1 VVVDHGRRTRHDE
14 KGELMPPRRSGLG
27 RGLDSLLPSQSSG
40 DDLEGKGSLDE
51 IEISQIDPNPR
62 QPRTAFEDDA
72 LAELTTSVREL
83 GVLQPLLVRAMPS
96 GRFELIAGERR
107 LRAARAA
114 GRSSVPV
121 VIVETDER
129 GSLERA
135 LVENLH
141 REDLNAIEEAAAYK
155 QLIEDGGLTQEALGE
170 KLGRTRG
177 TISNSLRL
185 LDLPLAVQ
193 RLVIDGRLSAG
204 HGKALL
210 GLENPALQERLA
222 KRVAVDELSVRKT
235 EDIVR
240 TYQGMAGG
248 TRSPSRLQTTETAPI
263 VTEAQTVLADRLQTR
278 VRVEMGKRKGKI
290 VVDFVS
296 LEELDR
302 LMGLMTGQT
311 KTATVV
317 TPD

>member
-1 VVVDHGRRTRHDE
+1 
-14 KGELMPPRRSGLG
+14 MPPRRSGLG
-27 RGLDSLLPSQSSG
+27 RGLDSLLPSQGRG
-40 DDLEGKGSLDE
+40 DELEGKGSLDE
-51 IEISQIDPNPR
+51 IELDQIDPNPR
-62 QPRTAFEDDA
+62 QPRSAFEDAA
-72 LAELTTSVREL
+72 LAELTTSIREL

-107 LRAARAA
+107 LRAARSA

-177 TISNSLRL
+177 TISNSMRL
-185 LDLPLAVQ
+185 LDLPVPIQ
-193 RLVIDGRLSAG
+193 RLLIEGRLTAG
-204 HGKALL
+204 HGRALL
-210 GLENPALQERLA
+210 GLENPVLQERLG
-222 KRVAVDELSVRKT
+222 KRVAAEELSVRKT
-235 EDIVR
+235 EDVVR
-240 TYQGMAGG
+240 TYQGMSGG
-248 TRSPSRLQTTETAPI
+248 TGASPRLQGTERSPMVA
-263 VTEAQTVLADRLQTR
+263 EAQRRLGERLQTR

-302 LMGLMTGQT
+302 LLDVMVGEVKDAQ
-311 KTATVV
+311 VV
-317 TPD
+317 SPGS

>member
-1 VVVDHGRRTRHDE
+1 
-14 KGELMPPRRSGLG
+14 MPPRRSGLG
-27 RGLDSLLPSQSSG
+27 RGLDSLLPSQGRG

-51 IEISQIDPNPR
+51 IDVSLIDPNPR
-62 QPRTAFEDDA
+62 QPRTAFEDSA
-72 LAELTTSVREL
+72 LAELTVSVREL

-107 LRAARAA
+107 LRAAVAA

-141 REDLNAIEEAAAYK
+141 REDLNALEEAAAYK

-185 LDLPLAVQ
+185 LELPVAVQ
-193 RLVIDGRLSAG
+193 RLVIEGRLTAG

-210 GLENPALQERLA
+210 GLENPVLQERLA
-222 KRVAVDELSVRKT
+222 KRVAADQLSVRKT

-240 TYQGMAGG
+240 TYQGMSGG
-248 TRSPSRLQTTETAPI
+248 PRTASRLSSQSTAPI
-263 VTEAQTVLADRLQTR
+263 VTEAQTRLSDRLQTR

-296 LEELDR
+296 LEELER
-302 LMGLMTGQT
+302 LLGVIVGDSNTV
-311 KTATVV
+311 TVV
-317 TPD
+317 SPNP

>member
-1 VVVDHGRRTRHDE
+1 
-14 KGELMPPRRSGLG
+14 MSPRRAGLG
-27 RGLDSLLPSQSSG
+27 RGLDSLLPSQGRG

-51 IEISQIDPNPR
+51 IDVSLIDPNPR
-62 QPRTAFEDDA
+62 QPRTAFEDSA
-72 LAELTTSVREL
+72 LAELTVSVREL
-83 GVLQPLLVRAMPS
+83 GVLQPLLVRSMPS

-107 LRAARAA
+107 LRAAVAA

-141 REDLNAIEEAAAYK
+141 REDLNALEEAAAYK

-185 LDLPLAVQ
+185 LELPVAVQ
-193 RLVIDGRLSAG
+193 RLVIEGRLTAG

-210 GLENPALQERLA
+210 GLENPVLQERLA
-222 KRVAVDELSVRKT
+222 KRVAAEELSVRKT

-240 TYQGMAGG
+240 TYQGMSGG
-248 TRSPSRLQTTETAPI
+248 PRSASRLQSQSTAPI
-263 VTEAQTVLADRLQTR
+263 VTEAQTRLSDRLQTR

-296 LEELDR
+296 LDELDR
-302 LMGLMTGQT
+302 LIDLMIGQT
-311 KTATVV
+311 KPATVV
-317 TPD
+317 SPD